1 VAERGGAGRGPATLE
16 MRDLSPSGKTATR
29 RRASRP
35 ALDRR
40 RLAVLAVHYG
50 LFIAL
55 GLWLVAMS
63 IASPNFLTWLNL
75 LNVFRQAAPIG
86 VIGVGMT
93 LVIAT
98 AGIDLSVGSLVAL
111 TSCLVARWLA
121 ADWPV
126 MLVIPLVLAL
136 GTLAGLVN
144 GYFVTLGL
152 PAFVVT
158 LAALVYLRGLAFVY
172 TNGYAVPVSDPFF
185 LAIGRGALLGVHIPI
200 WIATATLLGG
210 WFVLTQTRLGLYTLA
225 IGGREEAARLMG
237 LKISRIKMVIY
248 AATGF
253 LAAVASII
261 ITARLSNGSPNAGI
275 MLELDVIAATVLG
288 GTSLFGGVA
297 NIGGT
302 LAGVLFI
309 NFVRNGLNLLS
320 VNPFWV
326 QVVTGLI
333 LLIAVLLNTVV
344 NSRIEEWARLG
355 GSEREEAR

>member
-1 VAERGGAGRGPATLE
+1 MP
-16 MRDLSPSGKTATR
+16 
-29 RRASRP
+29 
-35 ALDRR
+35 
-40 RLAVLAVHYG
+40 
-50 LFIAL
+50 
-55 GLWLVAMS
+55 
-63 IASPNFLTWLNL
+63 
-75 LNVFRQAAPIG
+75 
-86 VIGVGMT
+86 
-93 LVIAT
+93 T
-98 AGIDLSVGSLVAL
+98 AG
-111 TSCLVARWLA
+111 
-121 ADWPV
+121 
-126 MLVIPLVLAL
+126 
-136 GTLAGLVN
+136 
-144 GYFVTLGL
+144 
-152 PAFVVT
+152 
-158 LAALVYLRGLAFVY
+158 
-172 TNGYAVPVSDPFF
+172 
-185 LAIGRGALLGVHIPI
+185 
-200 WIATATLLGG
+200 
-210 WFVLTQTRLGLYTLA
+210 TLA

-237 LKISRIKMVIY
+237 LKISRIKMVVY

>member
-1 VAERGGAGRGPATLE
+1 VEAARSKAVYTRGWRLYAWI
-16 MRDLSPSGKTATR
+16 DQ
-29 RRASRP
+29 
-35 ALDRR
+35 R
-40 RLAVLAVHYG
+40 RLAVLTVHYG

-55 GLWLVAMS
+55 FIWIAAMS
-63 IASPNFLTWLNL
+63 MASPNFLTWLNF
-75 LNVFRQAAPIG
+75 LNVARQAAPI
-86 VIGVGMT
+86 VTIGVGMT

-111 TSCLVARWLA
+111 TSCLAASWLSAGAPVA
-121 ADWPV
+121 
-126 MLVIPLVLAL
+126 LVIPGVLVL
-136 GTLAGLVN
+136 GTIAGLVN

-172 TNGYAVPVSDPFF
+172 SNGYAVPVSDPVF
-185 LAIGRGALLGVHIPI
+185 LVIGRGELLGIHIPI
-200 WIATATLLGG
+200 WIAAAVTFLG
-210 WFVLTQTRLGLYTLA
+210 WFILNKTRLGLYTLA

-237 LKISRIKMVIY
+237 LKINRIKTLVY

-253 LAAVASII
+253 LAAVGSIVV
-261 ITARLSNGSPNAGI
+261 TARLSNGSPNAGI

-297 NIGGT
+297 SISGT
-302 LAGVLFI
+302 IAGVLFI
-309 NFVRNGLNLLS
+309 NFIRNGLNLLG

-333 LLIAVLLNTVV
+333 LLVAVLLNTVV
-344 NSRIEEWARLG
+344 NRRVEEWAQFG
-355 GSEREEAR
+355 DSERDEQR